1 MVDEELLKIDLK
13 LLCASVI
20 AFLRKVHNIS
30 PAWNEELRIISGDLT
45 MKDFT

>member
-30 PAWNEELRIISGDLT
+30 PVWNDELRIISGDLT
-45 MKDFT
+45 MKDFA